1 MTFFFVIIFNITEH
15 WLKYEGG
22 NMLIIPVI
30 MGKPL
35 HLWLGLLLFLL
46 IVFQILVAKRIVSI
60 PFRWHRIMGYVILLI
75 ALIHGSI
82 AIGLYTG
89 IFRL

>member
-1 MTFFFVIIFNITEH
+1 M
-15 WLKYEGG
+15 
-22 NMLIIPVI
+22 MIPVI

-46 IVFQILVAKRIVSI
+46 IVFQILVAKRIVPI
-60 PFRWHRIMGYVILLI
+60 PFRWHRIMGYIILLVAI
-75 ALIHGSI
+75 IHGSM
-82 AIGLYTG
+82 AIGLYWG